1 MEGESIF
8 NLIRQR
14 ESQPAQRYED
24 LPVAEYSSAQAPPRK
39 VEERSARRP
48 SGVAAVGGKRPTAAM
63 PTMDAYELAQK
74 HMHARPEAGARAA
87 KERSKPPVP
96 AVKKPELDAAEVA
109 RRRQM
114 KEMSGGSM
122 AAAMGGASAMDRARA
137 AKANL
142 AAKNTESVKEQSIIN
157 GLMKEQG
164 LMAGLRPAA
173 RKPEFS
179 GKPTQALQ
187 PGDRNYV
194 QENKEAALEKAQQRA
209 EAAAAARAKA
219 QGKTLKTESLK
230 VAKPAGQIPKYL
242 IERKMEME
250 VDQMMKE
257 DADRERKAGPKQ
269 MPEEERVST
278 LAELERQRDAA
289 LKELNMIPPTKHQLV
304 QYQMQLKKLETRLAE
319 IEKAIILF
327 SRKVVYVQ

>member
-1 MEGESIF
+1 MASESIF
-8 NLIRQR
+8 NLINQHQ
-14 ESQPAQRYED
+14 SQPAQRYED
-24 LPVAEYSSAQAPPRK
+24 LPVAEYSAAQAPRRAEAERPARK
-39 VEERSARRP
+39 P
-48 SGVAAVGGKRPTAAM
+48 SGGAAEGKRPPAAM
-63 PTMDAYELAQK
+63 PTMAAYDIAQK
-74 HMHARPEAGARAA
+74 HMHAQPEAGARAA
-87 KERSKPPVP
+87 KARSKPPVP

-114 KEMSGGSM
+114 AQMSGGSM
-122 AAAMGGASAMDRARA
+122 AAAMGGASALDRTRA

-164 LMAGLRPAA
+164 LMAGMRPAA

-187 PGDRNYV
+187 PGERNYV

-219 QGKTLKTESLK
+219 QGKTLKNAALK
-230 VAKPAGQIPKYL
+230 GAKPAGQIPKYL
-242 IERKMEME
+242 VERKMEME
-250 VDQMMKE
+250 VDKMMKD
-257 DADRERKAGPKQ
+257 DAERERNAGPKQ
-269 MPEEERVST
+269 MPEEERLST

-289 LKELNMIPPTKHQLV
+289 TKELNMIPPTKYQLV
-304 QYQMQLKKLETRLAE
+304 QYQTQIKKLETRLAE
-319 IEKAIILF
+319 IEKAIIPF